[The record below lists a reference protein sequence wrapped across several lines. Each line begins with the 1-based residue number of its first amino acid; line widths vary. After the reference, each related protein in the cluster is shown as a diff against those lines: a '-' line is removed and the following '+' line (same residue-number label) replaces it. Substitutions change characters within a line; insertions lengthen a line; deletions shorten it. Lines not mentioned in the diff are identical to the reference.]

1 MICMVIGI
9 SVLVACANHIL
20 IVCAG
25 ALLGPMLLSMLSVF
39 YNLHAKLF
47 RDEAPSSERHYT
59 GSHRA
64 TI

>member
-1 MICMVIGI
+1 MYNPRVHASMCSDAHDAVVI
-9 SVLVACANHIL
+9 L
-20 IVCAG
+20 CAG

-59 GSHRA
+59 GSHR
-64 TI
+64 TTV